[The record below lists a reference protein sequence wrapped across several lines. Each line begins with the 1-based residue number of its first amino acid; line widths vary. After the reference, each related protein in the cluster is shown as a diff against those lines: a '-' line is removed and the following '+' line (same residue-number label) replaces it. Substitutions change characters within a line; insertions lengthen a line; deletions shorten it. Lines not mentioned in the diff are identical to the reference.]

1 MTRLLS
7 LVPGWLWAV
16 VVLLLAAYA
25 LGATHTISGLR
36 SDALKTAQQLGEL
49 EAERD
54 DARDAASMCS
64 DAVEDLRARADKRA
78 ADARPV
84 QAAAQQAA
92 GQRQAA
98 AQLILSTPA
107 AVQRDDC
114 ASARVRI
121 DSWLTGRGQ

>member
-36 SDALKTAQQLGEL
+36 ADALKTARQVGGL
-49 EAERD
+49 ETERD
-54 DARDAASMCS
+54 DARSAASMCS
-64 DAVEDLRARADKRA
+64 DAVEDLRALADKRA
-78 ADARPV
+78 ADAKPV

-98 AQLILSTPA
+98 AQQILSTPP
-107 AVQRDDC
+107 AVHGDDC
-114 ASARVRI
+114 GSARVRI
-121 DSWLTGRGQ
+121 DDWLRSRGQ